1 MEPFGIYQTII
12 NVRSVE
18 DFLERVRAIG
28 DAFGVRIVFFNA
40 DLVAGSSHVRT
51 AVAHA
56 LRSSTAGDTVARS
69 FEMEALLYVS
79 GSRQCADAARFGIA
93 PGKMRAFICMVPPD
107 PAAARALEE
116 CVTFVE
122 EEWDTVDKKKREVL
136 MDLFSI
142 SPEELAAAGESR
154 ITDLVKERVALLD
167 VYR

>member
-1 MEPFGIYQTII
+1 MEPFGIYQAIFH
-12 NVRSVE
+12 VRSVE
-18 DFLERVRAIG
+18 DFLERIRNIG
-28 DAFGVRIVFFNA
+28 DACGVRIVFFNA
-40 DLVAGSSHVRT
+40 DLVAGSSHVRS

-69 FEMEALLYVS
+69 FEMEALLYVA

-93 PGKMRAFICMVPPD
+93 PGKMRAFICLVPPD
-107 PAAARALEE
+107 PAAVRALED

-122 EEWDTVDKKKREVL
+122 EDWDIVDEKKRKVL

-142 SPEELAAAGESR
+142 SPEELAAVGANR
-154 ITDLVKERVALLD
+154 ITELVKERVALLD